1 MQRRLVSTFPLYR
14 RGATPR
20 SGQTRRILFAF
31 WLTADEFTPATV
43 AGQKDRMARPQQ
55 YNLAALAR
63 IDGKPNPVYE
73 RRRRAVKSLTD
84 GAVTTL
90 LTSDTAEADARAV
103 ACALTEAGY
112 KIAVLCDGN
121 NWRLVVTTRPQN

>member
-1 MQRRLVSTFPLYR
+1 
-14 RGATPR
+14 
-20 SGQTRRILFAF
+20 
-31 WLTADEFTPATV
+31 
-43 AGQKDRMARPQQ
+43 MARPAQH
-55 YNLAALAR
+55 NLAAPAR
-63 IDGKPNPVYE
+63 VDGKPNPVYE
-73 RRRRAVKSLTD
+73 RRRRAVKSLTS

-112 KIAVLCDGN
+112 SIAVLCDGN